1 MKKWIDSEDYQNK
14 WLDELKSGGKQM
26 KLNKKFFIF
35 LGGLL
40 LASVV
45 FFTFFLGGKK
55 KEYAKSE
62 YCVEGI
68 QLFNKEKYVL
78 VGSKEND
85 SFRYSQNY
93 ITDFK
98 YNSLDEYDSVSS
110 SKVNK
115 EEYFKIKIYDLHDST
130 KITSKEVDIYSLL
143 GRENTYRL
151 KQIQEQF
158 SKDGKE
164 YLSFSMYSNEGG
176 KIEKTIYVILSLD
189 TGKIEKKMSENEF
202 NEFLSKEDITIFP
215 VEASSPMATNW
226 KKGGIES
233 QISSSTSNYHLG
245 YGPGYL
251 VASYD
256 KGNLELSGT
265 NFAKLYP
272 EIGTNIKEGNKIYF
286 RPNQYNE
293 EEWFNDLIH
302 WFAPEGQDVMELY
315 ATDETT
321 GQKTQIRSFSDFK
334 QWIENHPQKE
344 N

>member
-1 MKKWIDSEDYQNK
+1 
-14 WLDELKSGGKQM
+14 M

-40 LASVV
+40 LTLVV
-45 FFTFFLGGKK
+45 LFAFLVSGRK
-55 KEYAKSE
+55 KEYDKE
-62 YCVEGI
+62 DYNVDQIE
-68 QLFNKEKYVL
+68 LFSQNKYVL
-78 VGSKEND
+78 VTSRNDGSFN
-85 SFRYSQNY
+85 YGQNY

-98 YNSLDEYDSVSS
+98 YNILTEEDGLTS
-110 SKVNK
+110 SKVSK

-256 KGNLELSGT
+256 KGNLDLSGT

-272 EIGTNIKEGNKIYF
+272 EISTNIKEMNKIYF
-286 RPNQYNE
+286 RPDQYNE

-315 ATDETT
+315 ATDEAT
-321 GQKTQIRSFSDFK
+321 GEKTQIRSFNDFK
-334 QWIENHPQKE
+334 NWVETHPQKE
-344 N
+344 K

>member
-1 MKKWIDSEDYQNK
+1 M
-14 WLDELKSGGKQM
+14 
-26 KLNKKFFIF
+26 
-35 LGGLL
+35 
-40 LASVV
+40 
-45 FFTFFLGGKK
+45 
-55 KEYAKSE
+55 
-62 YCVEGI
+62 
-68 QLFNKEKYVL
+68 
-78 VGSKEND
+78 
-85 SFRYSQNY
+85 
-93 ITDFK
+93 
-98 YNSLDEYDSVSS
+98 
-110 SKVNK
+110 
-115 EEYFKIKIYDLHDST
+115 
-130 KITSKEVDIYSLL
+130 L

-158 SKDGKE
+158 SRDGKE
-164 YLSFSMYSNEGG
+164 YLSFSMYSNEGS
-176 KIEKTIYVILSLD
+176 KKEKTIYVILSLD
-189 TGKIEKKMSENEF
+189 TGKIEKKMSEKEF

-256 KGNLELSGT
+256 KGNLDLSGT
-265 NFAKLYP
+265 NFAKIYP
-272 EIGTNIKEGNKIYF
+272 EISKNMKEMNKIYF
-286 RPNQYNE
+286 RPEQYNE

-321 GQKTQIRSFSDFK
+321 GEKTKIRSFNDFK
-334 QWIENHPQKE
+334 KWVETHPQKE

>member
-1 MKKWIDSEDYQNK
+1 
-14 WLDELKSGGKQM
+14 M

-68 QLFNKEKYVL
+68 QLFNKDKYVL

-164 YLSFSMYSNEGG
+164 YLSFSMY
-176 KIEKTIYVILSLD
+176 
-189 TGKIEKKMSENEF
+189 
-202 NEFLSKEDITIFP
+202 
-215 VEASSPMATNW
+215 
-226 KKGGIES
+226 
-233 QISSSTSNYHLG
+233 
-245 YGPGYL
+245 
-251 VASYD
+251 
-256 KGNLELSGT
+256 
-265 NFAKLYP
+265 
-272 EIGTNIKEGNKIYF
+272 
-286 RPNQYNE
+286 
-293 EEWFNDLIH
+293 
-302 WFAPEGQDVMELY
+302 
-315 ATDETT
+315 
-321 GQKTQIRSFSDFK
+321 
-334 QWIENHPQKE
+334 
-344 N
+344 

>member
-1 MKKWIDSEDYQNK
+1 MVD
-14 WLDELKSGGKQM
+14 
-26 KLNKKFFIF
+26 
-35 LGGLL
+35 
-40 LASVV
+40 
-45 FFTFFLGGKK
+45 
-55 KEYAKSE
+55 
-62 YCVEGI
+62 
-68 QLFNKEKYVL
+68 
-78 VGSKEND
+78 SKEND

-115 EEYFKIKIYDLHDST
+115 EEYFKIKIYNLHDST

-158 SKDGKE
+158 SRDGKE

-202 NEFLSKEDITIFP
+202 NEFLSKKDITTFP

-245 YGPGYL
+245 YGAGYL

-256 KGNLELSGT
+256 KGNLDLSGT

-286 RPNQYNE
+286 RPEQYNE

-321 GQKTQIRSFSDFK
+321 GEKTQIRSFNDFK
-334 QWIENHPQKE
+334 QWIETHPQKE

>member
-1 MKKWIDSEDYQNK
+1 
-14 WLDELKSGGKQM
+14 
-26 KLNKKFFIF
+26 
-35 LGGLL
+35 
-40 LASVV
+40 
-45 FFTFFLGGKK
+45 
-55 KEYAKSE
+55 
-62 YCVEGI
+62 
-68 QLFNKEKYVL
+68 
-78 VGSKEND
+78 
-85 SFRYSQNY
+85 
-93 ITDFK
+93 
-98 YNSLDEYDSVSS
+98 
-110 SKVNK
+110 
-115 EEYFKIKIYDLHDST
+115 
-130 KITSKEVDIYSLL
+130 
-143 GRENTYRL
+143 
-151 KQIQEQF
+151 
-158 SKDGKE
+158 
-164 YLSFSMYSNEGG
+164 MYSNEGG

-256 KGNLELSGT
+256 KGNLDLSGT

-272 EIGTNIKEGNKIYF
+272 EISTNIKEMNKIYF
-286 RPNQYNE
+286 RPEQYNE

-321 GQKTQIRSFSDFK
+321 GEKTQIRSFNDFK
-334 QWIENHPQKE
+334 NWVETHPQKE
-344 N
+344 K